1 MQVDVS
7 TALGFFASVISVAV
21 AAWFGVARYAI
32 AQREREID
40 RRLDDCRNEC
50 RQLNDRLH
58 TEEKATI
65 RQDGDVARVRDS
77 HGTMVSDIEEIKRTM
92 VSKSEVVALEKAINQ
107 VHNDLARSRGG
118 SGAGAYSAIPQPF
131 PKKPDVR

>member
-7 TALGFFASVISVAV
+7 TVLGFLATVISVAV
-21 AAWFGVARYAI
+21 GAWFAIARYAI

-40 RRLDDCRNEC
+40 RRLDDCRNES

-65 RQDGDVARVRDS
+65 RQDGDVSRVRDS
-77 HGTMVSDIEEIKRTM
+77 HGTLVSDIEEIKRTM
-92 VSKSEVVALEKAINQ
+92 VTKVEFLSVERAMNQILTEVQ
-107 VHNDLARSRGG
+107 RGRSG
-118 SGAGAYSAIPQPF
+118 GAYSAVPQAF
-131 PKKPDVR
+131 PKKPEPR